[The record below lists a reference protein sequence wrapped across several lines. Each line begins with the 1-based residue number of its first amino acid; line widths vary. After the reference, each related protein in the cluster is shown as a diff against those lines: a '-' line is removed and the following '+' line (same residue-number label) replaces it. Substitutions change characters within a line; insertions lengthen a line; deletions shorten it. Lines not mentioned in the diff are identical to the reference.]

1 MDEDEDDD
9 DGEFEYGS
17 RRLLRHHHDKDND
30 TDSGDSDSDGDGD
43 DGGDDVLDHGDGQK
57 SARVQLQSTQR
68 LTGAEAFAP
77 LHSTA
82 KGSASLSGAAATET
96 DTSGDGDGDGDS
108 SGSTSI
114 PSVADAFA
122 FLSGVDDDD
131 GGDGGNDGSEG
142 EHEDA
147 EPAGEDEAG
156 TAVGHRNLDE
166 GQEEKEEK
174 EEEEEED
181 VYGVRKASTS
191 ASASARKV
199 TQHTGV
205 GTTQQRHDQHDND
218 TAAAGYDW
226 EAASKVLCARLDSML
241 AAAASIPPQ
250 RMQAFNRTVINSIGY
265 HCHATR
271 ALVATQAAASA
282 YSAGCS
288 PCAAANLTTALA
300 HLNAIEDIQ
309 HFAEGADF
317 RGLFGFDDL
326 TCNPRA
332 RRAVQGA
339 LEKLTIGAEGQ
350 ARGWAYGADTIS
362 CQGYDLM

>member
-1 MDEDEDDD
+1 M
-9 DGEFEYGS
+9 
-17 RRLLRHHHDKDND
+17 
-30 TDSGDSDSDGDGD
+30 TP
-43 DGGDDVLDHGDGQK
+43 Q
-57 SARVQLQSTQR
+57 A
-68 LTGAEAFAP
+68 
-77 LHSTA
+77 
-82 KGSASLSGAAATET
+82 
-96 DTSGDGDGDGDS
+96 
-108 SGSTSI
+108 GSTS
-114 PSVADAFA
+114 SFSSSFQCGFSA
-122 FLSGVDDDD
+122 FLLACFFLCFPPGCPCVPQRTQ
-131 GGDGGNDGSEG
+131 EKKKKKK
-142 EHEDA
+142 EE
-147 EPAGEDEAG
+147 
-156 TAVGHRNLDE
+156 
-166 GQEEKEEK
+166 EEKEEK